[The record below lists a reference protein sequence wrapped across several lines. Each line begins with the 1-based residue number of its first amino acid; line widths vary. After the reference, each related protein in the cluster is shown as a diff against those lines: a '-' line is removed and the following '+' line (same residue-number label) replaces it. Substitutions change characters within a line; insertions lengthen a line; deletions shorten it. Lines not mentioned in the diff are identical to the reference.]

1 VTELCWSGRQP
12 EIRTCPQIDDPLP
25 NTSVTLPATVLGVRP
40 AVSASGAIRRKSVL
54 AAPGSRLRMDSD
66 LSQLGF
72 LLFVSALVAM
82 LMQRLRMPYT
92 VGLVLA
98 GMALYF
104 LHISIKWHLSKDL
117 IFSVFLP
124 PLVFEAAL
132 FIDWREFKKDL
143 PVLSLLATV
152 GMLLAAAVTALGM
165 HYILRWDWGSAIIF
179 GVLIAA
185 TDPVSVI
192 ASFKTSGVKGRVRLL
207 LEAESLLNDGTA
219 AVAFVV
225 VLGVLAGDHVNLAS
239 IAGTLIITI
248 AGSILIGGVVA
259 CGFMFLAGRTPD
271 YLVEITFTTLAAY
284 GSFFLGERFHCSG
297 VLAALT
303 AGLVVSNFRSS
314 ALVVDANSLA
324 PQSFLEY
331 AAFIGDSLLLFVA
344 GAKRAPYNAAL
355 SGLMTETGRRAL
367 VPFWEYLAFVANSL
381 IFLLIGAQEAQQ
393 RFGNIW
399 WPVLVA
405 IIVVTAGRAIAIYP
419 LCAVFSKGR
428 LKVDHRHQHALF
440 WGGLRGA
447 LALALALALPQ
458 TIPQHDLIVTLT
470 FAVVAFSIF
479 VQGLTITP
487 LLRRLGLFAST
498 R

>member
-1 VTELCWSGRQP
+1 M
-12 EIRTCPQIDDPLP
+12 
-25 NTSVTLPATVLGVRP
+25 
-40 AVSASGAIRRKSVL
+40 VSE
-54 AAPGSRLRMDSD
+54 

-92 VGLVLA
+92 VGLVVA
-98 GMALYF
+98 GMGLYL

-117 IFSVFLP
+117 IFSIFLP

-132 FIDWREFKKDL
+132 FIDWREFKKDW

-152 GMLLAAAVTALGM
+152 GVVLAAAVTATGM
-165 HYILRWDWGSAIIF
+165 HYALRWDWASATVF

-192 ASFKTSGVKGRVRLL
+192 ASFKASGVKGRIRLL

-225 VLGVLAGDHVNLAS
+225 TLGILAGNHLNPVS
-239 IAGTLIITI
+239 VAGTLLITF
-248 AGSILIGGVVA
+248 AGSILIGAVVA
-259 CGFMFLAGRTPD
+259 SAFMFLAGRTPD
-271 YLVEITFTTLAAY
+271 YLVEMTFTTLAAY
-284 GSFFLGERFHCSG
+284 GSFFLGEYFHCSG
-297 VLAALT
+297 VLATLT

-314 ALVVDANSLA
+314 ALLIDANRLA
-324 PQSFLEY
+324 PQSFSEY
-331 AAFIGDSLLLFVA
+331 AAFIGDSLLLFLG
-344 GAKRAPYNAAL
+344 GATRVPYNPPL
-355 SGLMTETGRRAL
+355 SGLMAEPGRRVL

-381 IFLLIGAQEAQQ
+381 IFLLIGAQMAQL
-393 RFGNIW
+393 RLGSIW

-405 IIVVTAGRAIAIYP
+405 IVVVTTGRAIAVYP
-419 LCAVFSKGR
+419 LCAVFSR
-428 LKVDHRHQHALF
+428 SSLKVDYRHQHALF

-447 LALALALALPQ
+447 LALALALALPEG
-458 TIPQHDLIVTLT
+458 IPQHDLIITLT

-487 LLRRLGLFAST
+487 LLRRLGLFAANS
-498 R
+498 